1 MGLTFTKTSLDP
13 EDRGAY
19 DQFAQRQALAKTLG
33 QQAMGSWVPQGGGA
47 MPGWAPLAQAIQG
60 YLAGKMNS
68 EASAEQ
74 QKLLAEQQAEMQART
89 AADMGAMLKARQL
102 TPSQQFDF
110 GPENLDEVVGKTVL
124 PPTGGPDSREYK
136 DALIRAM
143 TNPQLAKVAEEEL
156 KNYNSRQVSPDKLA
170 PRASLQSI
178 QQNPGDFTKWGAKDN
193 PIVVDGQVF
202 NAREGNPLQH
212 MGGQQYAEPFRGPD
226 GELYQ
231 NKMFGGKIEALNKA
245 PKVNVGGTTIA
256 GQKAGSEAFFKH
268 AAEQVHGLG
277 QQAYAA
283 QQSLESLSNLQ
294 RMEQEGIFSNVTTGP
309 AEWLTNFGQALGVNV
324 DASKLGNTTAFNAEI
339 NKLWTQAVSQ
349 AGGARGLTKEE
360 TAEIKKMLPLAAS
373 SPEARAIITRNMAAA
388 SQRQIA
394 QYNQANEAFA
404 RAVQADDPTVWS
416 SAMKG
421 VYLAPN
427 VNVPEPAA
435 TAPKAAPIGGGQTWN
450 PQTKRFE

>member
-13 EDRGAY
+13 EDRGTY

-68 EASAEQ
+68 EASAGQ

-89 AADMGAMLKARQL
+89 AADMGAMLKSRQL

-170 PRASLQSI
+170 SRASLQSI

-231 NKMFGGKIEALNKA
+231 NAMFGGKIEALNKA

-349 AGGARGLTKEE
+349 AGGARGLTETE

-373 SPEARAIITRNMAAA
+373 SPEARAIITRNMVAA

-427 VNVPEPAA
+427 VNVPKPAA

>member
-68 EASAEQ
+68 EASAGQ
-74 QKLLAEQQAEMQART
+74 QRLLAEQQAEMQART
-89 AADMGAMLKARQL
+89 AADMGAMLKSRQL

-178 QQNPGDFTKWGAKDN
+178 QQNPGDFTKWEGKDN
-193 PIVVDGQVF
+193 PLVVDGQVF

-231 NKMFGGKIEALNKA
+231 NAMFGGKIEALNKA

-349 AGGARGLTKEE
+349 AGGARGLTEKE

-373 SPEARAIITRNMAAA
+373 SPEARAIITRNMVAA

-427 VNVPEPAA
+427 VNVPRAA
-435 TAPKAAPIGGGQTWN
+435 QPRTGPGSRRTYDEATGGF
-450 PQTKRFE
+450 K

>member
-68 EASAEQ
+68 EASAGQ

-89 AADMGAMLKARQL
+89 AADMGAMLKSRQL

-193 PIVVDGQVF
+193 PLVVDGQVF

-231 NKMFGGKIEALNKA
+231 NAMFGGKIEALNKA

-373 SPEARAIITRNMAAA
+373 SPEARAIITRNMVAA

-421 VYLAPN
+421 VYLAPK
-427 VNVPEPAA
+427 VNVPKPAA

>member
-1 MGLTFTKTSLDP
+1 
-13 EDRGAY
+13 
-19 DQFAQRQALAKTLG
+19 
-33 QQAMGSWVPQGGGA
+33 

-68 EASAEQ
+68 EASAGQ

-178 QQNPGDFTKWGAKDN
+178 QQNPGDFTKWEGKDN
-193 PIVVDGQVF
+193 PLVVDGQVF

-231 NKMFGGKIEALNKA
+231 NAMFGGKIEALNKA

-349 AGGARGLTKEE
+349 AGGARGLTEKE

-373 SPEARAIITRNMAAA
+373 SPEARAIITRNMVAA

-421 VYLAPN
+421 VYLAPR
-427 VNVPEPAA
+427 VNVPKPAA

>member
-13 EDRGAY
+13 EDRGTY

-68 EASAEQ
+68 EASAGQ

-89 AADMGAMLKARQL
+89 AADMGAMLKSRQL

-178 QQNPGDFTKWGAKDN
+178 QQNPGDFTKWEGKDN

-231 NKMFGGKIEALNKA
+231 NAMFGGKIEALNKA

-283 QQSLESLSNLQ
+283 QQSLESLYNLQ

-349 AGGARGLTKEE
+349 AGGARGLTEKE

-373 SPEARAIITRNMAAA
+373 SPEARAIITRNMVAA

-427 VNVPEPAA
+427 VNVPKPAA

>member
-1 MGLTFTKTSLDP
+1 MPITYIQAKQLDP
-13 EDRGAY
+13 TDQGAMT
-19 DQFAQRQALAKTLG
+19 DFARKQLLA
-33 QQAMGSWVPQGGGA
+33 QAMAKQAMAAPEVGAGGRLPA
-47 MPGWAPLAQAIQG
+47 WAPLVNAIQG
-60 YLAGKMNS
+60 YMANRMQD
-68 EASAEQ
+68 SANEGQ
-74 QKLLAEQQAEMQART
+74 NKLLAAQEART
-89 AADMGAMLKARQL
+89 AQDLGDMLKARQV
-102 TPSQQFDF
+102 TPSKQFDF
-110 GPENLDEVVGKTVL
+110 GPESLDNAIGKVVL
-124 PPTGGPDSREYK
+124 PGTGGADSQEYK

-170 PRASLQSI
+170 SRASLQSI

-193 PIVVDGQVF
+193 PLVVGDQVF

-231 NKMFGGKIEALNKA
+231 NKMFGGDVKQLNQA
-245 PKVNVGGTTIA
+245 PRLNVGGTTIA

-283 QQSLESLSNLQ
+283 QQSLEGLTNLQ

-309 AEWLTNFGQALGVNV
+309 AEWLSNLGQAFGVNV
-324 DASKLGNTTAFNAEI
+324 DTTKLGNTAAFNAEI

-349 AGGARGLTKEE
+349 AGGARGLTEKE

-388 SQRQIA
+388 AQRQIA
-394 QYNQANEAFA
+394 QYNQANDAFA
-404 RAVQADDPTVWS
+404 RAVQADDPTIWS

-421 VYLAPN
+421 VYLAPK
-427 VNVPEPAA
+427 VNVPKPAA

-450 PQTKRFE
+450 PRTKRFE

>member
-68 EASAEQ
+68 EASAGQ

-89 AADMGAMLKARQL
+89 AADMGAMLKSRQL

-178 QQNPGDFTKWGAKDN
+178 QQNPGDFTKWEGKDN

-231 NKMFGGKIEALNKA
+231 NAMFGGKIEALNKA

-349 AGGARGLTKEE
+349 AGGARGLTEKE

-373 SPEARAIITRNMAAA
+373 SPEARAIITRNMVAA

-404 RAVQADDPTVWS
+404 RAVQADDPTIWS

-427 VNVPEPAA
+427 VNVPKPAA

>member
-68 EASAEQ
+68 EASAGQ
-74 QKLLAEQQAEMQART
+74 QRLLAEQQAEMQART
-89 AADMGAMLKARQL
+89 AADMGAMLKSRQL

-178 QQNPGDFTKWGAKDN
+178 QQNPGDFTKWEGKDN
-193 PIVVDGQVF
+193 PLVVDGQVF

-231 NKMFGGKIEALNKA
+231 NAMFGGKIEALNKA

-349 AGGARGLTKEE
+349 AGGARGLTEKE

-373 SPEARAIITRNMAAA
+373 SPEARAIITRNMVAA

-427 VNVPEPAA
+427 VNVPQVAQPRTGPGSRRTYDEA
-435 TAPKAAPIGGGQTWN
+435 TGGF
-450 PQTKRFE
+450 K

>member
-13 EDRGAY
+13 EDRGTY

-68 EASAEQ
+68 EASAGQ

-89 AADMGAMLKARQL
+89 AADMGAMLKSRQL

-178 QQNPGDFTKWGAKDN
+178 QQNPGDFTKWEGKDN

-231 NKMFGGKIEALNKA
+231 NAMFGGKIEALNKA

-349 AGGARGLTKEE
+349 AGGARGLTEKE

-373 SPEARAIITRNMAAA
+373 SPEARAIITRNMVAA

-427 VNVPEPAA
+427 VSVPKPAA

>member
-1 MGLTFTKTSLDP
+1 M
-13 EDRGAY
+13 
-19 DQFAQRQALAKTLG
+19 
-33 QQAMGSWVPQGGGA
+33 
-47 MPGWAPLAQAIQG
+47 
-60 YLAGKMNS
+60 
-68 EASAEQ
+68 
-74 QKLLAEQQAEMQART
+74 
-89 AADMGAMLKARQL
+89 
-102 TPSQQFDF
+102 
-110 GPENLDEVVGKTVL
+110 
-124 PPTGGPDSREYK
+124 
-136 DALIRAM
+136 
-143 TNPQLAKVAEEEL
+143 AEEEL

-193 PIVVDGQVF
+193 PIAVGDQVF
-202 NAREGNPLQH
+202 NAKEGNPLQH

-231 NKMFGGKIEALNKA
+231 NKMFGGQIEALNKA

-309 AEWLTNFGQALGVNV
+309 AEWLTNFGQALGVDV

-349 AGGARGLTKEE
+349 AGGARGLTEKE

-373 SPEARAIITRNMAAA
+373 SPEARAIITRNMVAA

-421 VYLAPN
+421 VYLAPK
-427 VNVPEPAA
+427 VNVPKPAA

>member
-68 EASAEQ
+68 EASAGQ
-74 QKLLAEQQAEMQART
+74 QRLLAEQQAEMQART
-89 AADMGAMLKARQL
+89 AADMGAMLKSRQL

-178 QQNPGDFTKWGAKDN
+178 QQNPGDFTKWEGKDN
-193 PIVVDGQVF
+193 PLVVDGQVF

-231 NKMFGGKIEALNKA
+231 NAMFGGKIEALNKA

-349 AGGARGLTKEE
+349 AGGARGLTEKE

-373 SPEARAIITRNMAAA
+373 SPEARAIITRNMVAA

-427 VNVPEPAA
+427 VNVPKPAA

>member
-1 MGLTFTKTSLDP
+1 MGLTFTKTAM
-13 EDRGAY
+13 EQEGQGAY
-19 DQFAQRQALAKTLG
+19 DQFARRQELAKMLG

-47 MPGWAPLAQAIQG
+47 MPGFAPIAQALQG
-60 YLAGKMNS
+60 FLAGKTQ
-68 EASAEQ
+68 ADAAAGQ
-74 QKLLAEQQAEMQART
+74 QELLAKNQAAMQERT
-89 AADMGAMLKARQL
+89 SKDLDAMLRARRV
-102 TPSQQFDF
+102 TPSKQFDF
-110 GPENLDEVVGKTVL
+110 GPESLEDVIGKVTL
-124 PPTGGPDSREYK
+124 PGTGGADSQEYK
-136 DALIRAM
+136 DALINAM

-193 PIVVDGQVF
+193 PLVVGDQVF

-231 NKMFGGKIEALNKA
+231 NKMFGGAIEPLNKA

-349 AGGARGLTKEE
+349 AGGARGLTEKE

-404 RAVQADDPTVWS
+404 RAVQADDPTIWS

-421 VYLAPN
+421 VYLAPK
-427 VNVPEPAA
+427 VNVPKPAA